1 MAGQVEELLSSSA
14 TCFNCESACGMLA
27 YVDKDTGQ
35 VTKFEGN
42 PHTLEA
48 EEGIVPKDLQQLIKF
63 KILSG
68 YSTLFVELALE
79 VREKSRNK
87 SHGKRP

>member
-1 MAGQVEELLSSSA
+1 MKVIH
-14 TCFNCESACGMLA
+14 T
-27 YVDKDTGQ
+27 
-35 VTKFEGN
+35 
-42 PHTLEA
+42 TLEA

-63 KILSG
+63 KTLSG

-79 VREKSRNK
+79 VKGGGNK